1 MNKKGDLTAS
11 SSYLEFP
18 GNCRRRQFLRDR
30 LMAALEGQK
39 P

>member
-18 GNCRRRQFLRDR
+18 DNCRRQFLRDR